1 MLASLCETGFERG
14 HIQGK
19 SRSGVFSHLIRT
31 SYPLENDTLDEFTQ
45 KVYKQHIPEKRLI
58 ELAVYAPE
66 EDVQKTFHQEGIS
79 ARVGFLQGTFTLAK
93 WKG

>member
-1 MLASLCETGFERG
+1 MALGETEFKRG
-14 HIQGK
+14 YIQGK
-19 SRSGVFSHLIRT
+19 SRSGVFSHLIRN